1 MPQHTLS
8 LLMQDRPGVLHRAVS
23 LLRRRAVNIVC
34 LSVGPSE
41 FPGLSRMTVVIEG
54 ERSSLVT
61 SQLDRLVE
69 VLAVSD
75 EMIRPAML
83 PANEKLEQTP
93 TPVNGQADGIAEEDA
108 A

>member
-1 MPQHTLS
+1 MAQHTLN

-41 FPGLSRMTVVIEG
+41 FPGLSRMTVVVEG

-75 EMIRPAML
+75 EMVRPSML
-83 PANEKLEQTP
+83 PANHELEQTP
-93 TPVNGQADGIAEEDA
+93 TPVHAQADGTSEEDA